1 MCDSKINKNSRV
13 SHQGNKI
20 INVLIYVI
28 MVVVIQVPV
37 GLSIVALPLSLRL
50 NDWYT
55 IAMSMFI
62 LGITLLIIWGIR
74 SYYLYRTYEYQD
86 FKMSIK
92 DIFINIGFF
101 FLVILCSIS
110 ANALMFIFTGNS
122 NTQNQETIDDSLSS
136 LMDKSHLPHPTIVL
150 VTVLCLCIIG
160 PYLEELVFRGIF
172 KETLFMKCR
181 FWLPLIFSSLIFN
194 SQHLSSN
201 IFSYAIYFLMG
212 IILYIAYDRR
222 RNLKDSMMVHI
233 FNNSLTTLPFLI
245 IYLYFY
251 FK

>member
-1 MCDSKINKNSRV
+1 MCDSKINNNSRV
-13 SHQGNKI
+13 RHQGNKI

-28 MVVVIQVPV
+28 MIVVIQVPV
-37 GLSIVALPLSLRL
+37 GLSLVALPLSLRL

-150 VTVLCLCIIG
+150 VTVLCL
-160 PYLEELVFRGIF
+160 
-172 KETLFMKCR
+172 
-181 FWLPLIFSSLIFN
+181 SLI
-194 SQHLSSN
+194 
-201 IFSYAIYFLMG
+201 
-212 IILYIAYDRR
+212 
-222 RNLKDSMMVHI
+222 HI
-233 FNNSLTTLPFLI
+233 
-245 IYLYFY
+245 
-251 FK
+251 